1 MSIKYIV
8 EVQTGGSI
16 KEVFST
22 SKDAEIYYNDNI
34 KFNPIMYKLE
44 PFKIDNELYYYS
56 VGSKCI
62 SLYNSN
68 YNYLTKLK
76 LNPNEYNL
84 AGIIKGLENYLNEEP
99 IF

>member
-1 MSIKYIV
+1 MDIKYTV
-8 EVQTGGSI
+8 EIQTGGSI

-22 SKDAEIYYNDNI
+22 SKDAETYYNNNI
-34 KFNPIMYKLE
+34 KLNPVMYKLE
-44 PFKIDNELYYYS
+44 PFKYNNELYYYCL
-56 VGSKCI
+56 GSNVI

-76 LNPNEYNL
+76 INPNEYDL